1 VVKQTHNRLLLA
13 SVAETAVMIVM
24 AWWQIC
30 YLQSLID
37 KKAGG
42 LKGRCHLFN
51 DLLINARLILN

>member
-13 SVAETAVMIVM
+13 SVAETAVVIVM

-37 KKAGG
+37 KKLSR
-42 LKGRCHLFN
+42 LKASTN
-51 DLLINARLILN
+51 